1 MTLQSLKKET
11 TESLLS
17 AGVEDAE
24 EEALEFICAA
34 ADMTSHRLMLSF
46 DTTVPNDVVCKVSD
60 YVKRRIKGEPLQYII
75 GHWFFYGRKF
85 FVGEGVLIPRDDT
98 EVVLRAAFPHL
109 DKVKAHHSPAILDLC
124 SGSGILAITLKCE
137 YPESRVCAVEISDK
151 AAAFLKKNAEENNAC
166 VDIIHSDLFLCADSF
181 EDGSLDLII
190 SNPPYIR
197 SDEISA
203 LQKEVLREPA
213 LALDGGEDGCDFY
226 RGIISLYSKKLSNG
240 GMLAFELDSE
250 QADTVAA
257 LMEAEGFE
265 DIRIF
270 DDLGGIHRAV
280 SGIYSK

>member
-11 TESLLS
+11 TAALLS
-17 AGVEDAE
+17 AGIEDAE

-34 ADMTSHRLMLSF
+34 TDVDLHQMMMSF
-46 DTTVPNDVVCKVSD
+46 DTTAPDDVVCKVSD
-60 YVKRRIKGEPLQYII
+60 YIKRRIAGEPLQYII

-98 EVVLRAAFPHL
+98 EVVLRATFPHL
-109 DKVKAHHSPAILDLC
+109 DRVKAHHFPAILDLC

-151 AAAFLKKNAEENNAC
+151 ATAYLKKNAEENKASVN
-166 VDIIHSDLFLCADSF
+166 VIQNDLFLCADSF

-226 RGIISLYSKKLSNG
+226 RGIISLYSKKLRHS

-250 QADTVAA
+250 QAHTVAA
-257 LMEAEGFE
+257 LMETEGFS

-280 SGIYSK
+280 SGIYLK